1 MRVDIITLFPD
12 MVDAVANMS
21 IIGRARKNDVVEI
34 NAVNLRDFAH
44 DKYGTVDDTPFGGGA
59 GMLLKPNVIS
69 EAVNS
74 LKSPDALVVLL
85 TPQGKPFC
93 QPMAREL
100 AKKEHLILLC
110 GHYEG
115 VDERVRQSM
124 VDLELSV
131 GDYVVTNGTLP
142 ALIVADAV
150 IRLLPGVLGSDESAA
165 DDSFGDEGL
174 LEYPQYTRPAEFNG
188 MRVPDILLS
197 GNHEAIRKWR
207 HEQAE
212 ARTRQRRPDLIKR
225 ELEKDQ

>member
-21 IIGRARKNDVVEI
+21 IIGRARKNGVVEI
-34 NAVNLRDFAH
+34 NAVNLRDFAR

-59 GMLLKPNVIS
+59 GMLLKPDVIF
-69 EAVNS
+69 
-74 LKSPDALVVLL
+74 DALESLRSSETFVILL
-85 TPQGKPFC
+85 TPQGEPFR
-93 QPMAREL
+93 QTMAREF
-100 AKKEHLILLC
+100 AQKEHIILLC

-115 VDERVRQSM
+115 VDERVRQTM
-124 VDLELSV
+124 IDMELSV

-142 ALIVADAV
+142 AMIVADAV

>member
-12 MVDAVANMS
+12 MVEAVANMS
-21 IIGRARKNDVVEI
+21 IIGRARKNGVVDI
-34 NAVNLRDFAH
+34 NAVNLRDFAR

-59 GMLLKPNVIS
+59 GMLLKPDVIFDAI
-69 EAVNS
+69 ES
-74 LKSPDALVVLL
+74 LRSPESLVVLM
-85 TPQGKPFC
+85 TPQGRPFR
-93 QPMAREL
+93 QPMAREF
-100 AKKEHLILLC
+100 AQKEHIILLC

-115 VDERVRQSM
+115 VDERVRQTM
-124 VDLELSV
+124 IDMELSV

-142 ALIVADAV
+142 AMIVADAV
-150 IRLLPGVLGSDESAA
+150 IRLLPGVLGSNESAA
-165 DDSFGDEGL
+165 DDSFGNEGL